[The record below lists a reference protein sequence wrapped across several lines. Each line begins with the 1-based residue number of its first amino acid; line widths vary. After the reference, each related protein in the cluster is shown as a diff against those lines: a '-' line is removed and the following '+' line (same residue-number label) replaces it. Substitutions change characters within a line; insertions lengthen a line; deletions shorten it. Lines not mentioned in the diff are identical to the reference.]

1 MSKKQ
6 QFKGLKFNYSINGK
20 GLKSKYKTIED
31 FLYTEFPKNN
41 NPLSPTLDTEITG
54 IKWNG
59 NTISISN
66 KIHTVRDLVDL
77 LSKENAEN
85 VFISNKDIRLHE
97 FKPKHDNLIRK
108 STYSIEEV
116 HDKVK
121 DVLFEK
127 DKRLAKVDFDGDLI
141 KGNSQR
147 YQTFFTKG
155 CKCVVCGIEG
165 KFFAKEKFAD
175 QSTYHLNL
183 YAVDDNGDEILMTK
197 DHIIPRSKGGIDD
210 ISNYQTMCKICNESK
225 GNKLIGNSVVPIR
238 TALIEVDG
246 NCKIMFV
253 RYVNADCKT
262 IIFKDFHEAIKYVYE
277 NFGLSKH
284 RMYSKNC
291 QRKIYSHIQ
300 NAINTKRKYCEGEW
314 ILINKQ

>member
-1 MSKKQ
+1 MPIIQ
-6 QFKGLKFNYSINGK
+6 
-20 GLKSKYKTIED
+20 KYID
-31 FLYTEFPKNN
+31 DN
-41 NPLSPTLDTEITG
+41 
-54 IKWNG
+54 

-85 VFISNKDIRLHE
+85 VFISNKDIRLYE

-108 STYSIEEV
+108 STYSIDEV
-116 HDKVK
+116 YHKVK

-127 DKRLAKVDFDGDLI
+127 DRRLAKVDFDGDLI

-155 CKCVVCGIEG
+155 CKCAVCGIEG
-165 KFFAKEKFAD
+165 KYFAKEKFAD

-210 ISNYQTMCKICNESK
+210 ISNYQTMCKLCNEAK
-225 GNKLIGNSVVPIR
+225 GNKL
-238 TALIEVDG
+238 ED
-246 NCKIMFV
+246 
-253 RYVNADCKT
+253 
-262 IIFKDFHEAIKYVYE
+262 
-277 NFGLSKH
+277 
-284 RMYSKNC
+284 
-291 QRKIYSHIQ
+291 
-300 NAINTKRKYCEGEW
+300 
-314 ILINKQ
+314 

>member
-31 FLYTEFPKNN
+31 FLDTEFPKN
-41 NPLSPTLDTEITG
+41 NPLSPTLDTEITR

-66 KIHTVRDLVDL
+66 KIHTVRDLIDL

-85 VFISNKDIRLHE
+85 VFISNRDIRLHE

-121 DVLFEK
+121 HVLFEK

-141 KGNSQR
+141 KGNSQK

-155 CKCVVCGIEG
+155 CKCAICGIEG
-165 KFFAKEKFAD
+165 KYFAKERHLQDK
-175 QSTYHLNL
+175 SYHLNL
-183 YAVDDNGDEILMTK
+183 YAVDDNGEEILMTK
-197 DHIIPRSKGGIDD
+197 DHILPRSKGGIDD
-210 ISNYQTMCKICNESK
+210 ISNYQTMCKLCNEAK
-225 GNKLIGNSVVPIR
+225 GNKF
-238 TALIEVDG
+238 ED
-246 NCKIMFV
+246 
-253 RYVNADCKT
+253 
-262 IIFKDFHEAIKYVYE
+262 
-277 NFGLSKH
+277 
-284 RMYSKNC
+284 
-291 QRKIYSHIQ
+291 
-300 NAINTKRKYCEGEW
+300 
-314 ILINKQ
+314 

>member
-20 GLKSKYKTIED
+20 GLKSKYKTIKD
-31 FLYTEFPKNN
+31 FLNTEFPKNN

-116 HDKVK
+116 HDKIK

-165 KFFAKEKFAD
+165 KYFAKEKFAD

-210 ISNYQTMCKICNESK
+210 ISNYQTMCKLCNEAK
-225 GNKLIGNSVVPIR
+225 GNKFIENNVVLIR
-238 TALIEVDG
+238 TALIEVDE

-253 RYVNADCKT
+253 RYINADCKT
-262 IIFKDFHEAIKYVYE
+262 IIFKGFHEAIRYVYE

-284 RMYSKNC
+284 RMYSKIC

-314 ILINKQ
+314 ILINN

>member
-31 FLYTEFPKNN
+31 FLDTEFPKNN

-121 DVLFEK
+121 HVLFEK

-147 YQTFFTKG
+147 YLTFFTKG
-155 CKCVVCGIEG
+155 CKCAVCGIEG
-165 KFFAKEKFAD
+165 KYFAKEKFAD

-210 ISNYQTMCKICNESK
+210 ISNYQTMCKLCNEAK
-225 GNKLIGNSVVPIR
+225 GNKL
-238 TALIEVDG
+238 ED
-246 NCKIMFV
+246 
-253 RYVNADCKT
+253 
-262 IIFKDFHEAIKYVYE
+262 
-277 NFGLSKH
+277 
-284 RMYSKNC
+284 
-291 QRKIYSHIQ
+291 
-300 NAINTKRKYCEGEW
+300 
-314 ILINKQ
+314 

>member
-6 QFKGLKFNYSINGK
+6 RYKGLTFHYFIDGK
-20 GLKSKYKTIED
+20 KLLDKYKTIED
-31 FLYTEFPKNN
+31 FIDTRFPKGN
-41 NPLSPTLDTEITG
+41 NPLSPKLDTEISN
-54 IKWNG
+54 IRWNG
-59 NTISISN
+59 RVTSISN
-66 KIHTVRDLVDL
+66 KTNTVRDLIETLNREDIFVSNADIRFSKFK
-77 LSKENAEN
+77 SKE
-85 VFISNKDIRLHE
+85 D
-97 FKPKHDNLIRK
+97 LIRK
-108 STYSIEEV
+108 ETYSIEEV
-116 HDKVK
+116 RNKVK

-165 KFFAKEKFAD
+165 KYFAKERHLQDK
-175 QSTYHLNL
+175 TYHLNL